1 MLLRHA
7 KTQVLVVGAG
17 PVGMF
22 AALWLH
28 KLGIKAR
35 IVDEARSS
43 ATHSYALALHPRS
56 LELMDELGVA
66 GAVLERARR
75 VDTIG
80 LYDGLERRGEIKLSN
95 LPTEFPFLAILPQS
109 GLEEVLAQNLAKQ
122 KTAVEWSHRLAQLS
136 PGAES
141 VTATIHTLE
150 KESTGYAVMHTET
163 VVAKS
168 RDIEVPF
175 VLGADGHHSLVRRQL
190 GIAFDSVTP
199 DEHFVV
205 LEFTP
210 DASLTD
216 EVRVVLDS
224 ATTNVLWPMP
234 GNRYRWTI
242 QSPGGAV
249 HETRDKDRLLV
260 QVGEQVF
267 PQVEPE
273 LANRWLSQR
282 APWFH
287 SHIGDPHWQAAVRFE
302 HRIASAFGR
311 SRVWLAGDAG
321 HLTGPV
327 GAQSMNVGFRE
338 AADLCNLYAGIL
350 DKGVPLNA
358 LQVYGEERAAEWRE
372 LLGMGAPLEAA
383 PGASP
388 WVAERSSRL
397 LSCIPASGAH
407 LEAALRQLGLRARA

>member
-1 MLLRHA
+1 MLRRHA

-28 KLGIKAR
+28 KLGIKTR
-35 IVDEARSS
+35 IIEEAQDS
-43 ATHSYALALHPRS
+43 ATRSYALALHPRS

-66 GAVLERARR
+66 RAILEHARR

-80 LYDGLERRGEIKLSN
+80 LYDGPERRGEIKLSN
-95 LPTEFPFLAILPQS
+95 LPTEFPFVAILPQS
-109 GLEEVLAQNLAKQ
+109 RLEEVLAQALAKQ
-122 KTAVEWSHRLAQLS
+122 KTAVEWNHRLARLS

-150 KESTGYAVMHTET
+150 KESRGYAVMHTET

-168 RDIEVPF
+168 RDIKVPF
-175 VLGADGHHSLVRRQL
+175 VLGADGHNSLVRRQL
-190 GIAFDSVTP
+190 DIGFDSVAP

-210 DASLTD
+210 DTSLPD
-216 EVRVVLDS
+216 EARIVLDS
-224 ATTNVLWPMP
+224 ATTNVLWPLP
-234 GNRYRWTI
+234 GHRCRWSI

-249 HETRDKDRLLV
+249 HETRNKDRLLV

-267 PQVEPE
+267 PYVEPE
-273 LANRWLSQR
+273 LVSRWLTQR

-287 SHIGDPHWQAAVRFE
+287 SHIGDPYWRAAVRFE

-327 GAQSMNVGFRE
+327 GAHSMNIGFRE

-350 DKGVPLNA
+350 NEGMPLDA
-358 LQVYGEERAAEWRE
+358 LQGYGEERATEWRK
-372 LLGMGAPLEAA
+372 LLGIGGSFEAA
-383 PGASP
+383 PGASS

-397 LSCIPASGAH
+397 LSCIPASGPH
-407 LEAALRQLGLRARA
+407 LEAALQQLSLQARA